1 MESSLKINTT
11 PEYIKSADVYA
22 LSAYHTYTVCLN
34 HMVRLQ
40 LELVLR
46 TQITRHCIL
55 SIIKSDAEKTL
66 PI

>member
-34 HMVRLQ
+34 NMVRLQ
-40 LELVLR
+40 LHAVSVYKER
-46 TQITRHCIL
+46 SYKEQRWNFGKI
-55 SIIKSDAEKTL
+55 
-66 PI
+66 